1 MVWQVGREGEEVKR
15 INIEYVKPE
24 ELSPNEYNPNVHE
37 ANTFDGLLD
46 SLRRWGFTQP
56 IVADRETK
64 QIIDGEH
71 RWRCSFVLQL
81 EEVPVVFLQ
90 LSKLERMAA
99 TLQHNEARGKH
110 CPKLRQAIER
120 DFALEGY
127 DLEKV
132 LKQDQLAK

>member
-1 MVWQVGREGEEVKR
+1 MKR
-15 INIEYVKPE
+15 ITIEYVEPG
-24 ELSPNEYNPNVHE
+24 ELIPNDYNPNVHE

-56 IVADRETK
+56 IVADKETK

-71 RWRCSFVLQL
+71 RWRCAFVLQL
-81 EEVPVVFLQ
+81 DEVPVVFLE
-90 LSKLERMAA
+90 LTKLERMAA
-99 TLQHNEARGKH
+99 TLAHNEARGKH
-110 CPKLRQAIER
+110 CPKLREAIER
-120 DFALEGY
+120 DFAVEGY